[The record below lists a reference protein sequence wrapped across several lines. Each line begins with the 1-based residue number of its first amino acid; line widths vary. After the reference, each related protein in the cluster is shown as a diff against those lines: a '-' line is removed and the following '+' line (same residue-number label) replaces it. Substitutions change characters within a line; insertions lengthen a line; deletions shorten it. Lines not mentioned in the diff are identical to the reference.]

1 MMLILYNLYVSTLKT
16 RKSLVPVAVLVKRR
30 PLPAVK
36 MNMRWRNNMA
46 IQQLKSINEQL
57 VDAQLDFAVK
67 KLLYKE
73 KEAKLLLETDFEEVL
88 GKKRPTVD
96 EKKSWLLLQMKEA
109 KHELNHAEVLVE
121 KLKRDYEIEKLN
133 IRFTGDFLTTVAT
146 GAGLE

>member
-1 MMLILYNLYVSTLKT
+1 
-16 RKSLVPVAVLVKRR
+16 
-30 PLPAVK
+30 
-36 MNMRWRNNMA
+36 MA
-46 IQQLKSINEQL
+46 IQHLKAINEQL
-57 VDAQLDFAVK
+57 VEAQLDYAAK

-73 KEAKLLLETDFEEVL
+73 KEAELLLNTDFEETL

-133 IRFTGDFLTTVAT
+133 IRFTGDFLSTVAT

>member
-1 MMLILYNLYVSTLKT
+1 MRKNLAPGVE
-16 RKSLVPVAVLVKRR
+16 PVRR
-30 PLPAVK
+30 EPLLAVK
-36 MNMRWRNNMA
+36 MNTKWRNKFMA
-46 IQQLKSINEQL
+46 IQHLKAINEEL
-57 VDAQLDFAVK
+57 VDAQLDYAAK

-73 KEAKLLLETDFEEVL
+73 KEADLLLKTDFEEVL

>member
-1 MMLILYNLYVSTLKT
+1 
-16 RKSLVPVAVLVKRR
+16 
-30 PLPAVK
+30 
-36 MNMRWRNNMA
+36 MA

-73 KEAKLLLETDFEEVL
+73 KEAKLLLETDFETEL

-96 EKKSWLLLQMKEA
+96 EKKGWLLLQMKEA
-109 KHELNHAEVLVE
+109 KHELNHAEILVE
-121 KLKRDYEIEKLN
+121 KLKREWEIEKLN
-133 IRFTGDFLTTVAT
+133 IRFTGDFLSSVAT

>member
-1 MMLILYNLYVSTLKT
+1 
-16 RKSLVPVAVLVKRR
+16 
-30 PLPAVK
+30 
-36 MNMRWRNNMA
+36 MNYMA
-46 IQQLKSINEQL
+46 IQHLKAINEKL
-57 VDAQLDFAVK
+57 VDAQLDFSVK

-96 EKKSWLLLQMKEA
+96 EKKAWLLLQMKED
-109 KHELNHAEVLVE
+109 KHEVNHAEALVD

-133 IRFTGDFLTTVAT
+133 IRFTGDFLSSVAT

>member
-1 MMLILYNLYVSTLKT
+1 MTVIEELQKASQDIIELTLDY
-16 RKSLVPVAVLVKRR
+16 SA
-30 PLPAVK
+30 
-36 MNMRWRNNMA
+36 
-46 IQQLKSINEQL
+46 
-57 VDAQLDFAVK
+57 K
-67 KLLYKE
+67 KLLLKE
-73 KEAKLLLETDFEEVL
+73 KEAKLMLETDFEEVL

-133 IRFTGDFLTTVAT
+133 IRFTGDFLSSVAT

>member
-1 MMLILYNLYVSTLKT
+1 
-16 RKSLVPVAVLVKRR
+16 
-30 PLPAVK
+30 
-36 MNMRWRNNMA
+36 MA
-46 IQQLKSINEQL
+46 IQHLKAINEEL
-57 VDAQLDFAVK
+57 VDAQLDFSVK

-96 EKKSWLLLQMKEA
+96 EKKSWLLLQMKED
-109 KHELNHAEVLVE
+109 KHQVNHAEALVE

>member
-1 MMLILYNLYVSTLKT
+1 
-16 RKSLVPVAVLVKRR
+16 
-30 PLPAVK
+30 
-36 MNMRWRNNMA
+36 MA
-46 IQQLKSINEQL
+46 IQHLKIINEQL
-57 VDAQLDFAVK
+57 VDAQLDYSVK

-96 EKKSWLLLQMKEA
+96 EKKAWLLLQMKED
-109 KHELNHAEVLVE
+109 KHEVNHAEALVD

-133 IRFTGDFLTTVAT
+133 VMFTGDFLSSVAT

>member
-1 MMLILYNLYVSTLKT
+1 
-16 RKSLVPVAVLVKRR
+16 
-30 PLPAVK
+30 
-36 MNMRWRNNMA
+36 MA
-46 IQQLKSINEQL
+46 IQHLKAINEQL
-57 VDAQLDFAVK
+57 VDAQLDYAAK

-73 KEAKLLLETDFEEVL
+73 KEADLLLNTDFEETL

-133 IRFTGDFLTTVAT
+133 IRFTGDFLSTIAT
-146 GAGLE
+146 GAGLDDD

>member
-1 MMLILYNLYVSTLKT
+1 
-16 RKSLVPVAVLVKRR
+16 
-30 PLPAVK
+30 
-36 MNMRWRNNMA
+36 MNYMA
-46 IQQLKSINEQL
+46 IQHLKAINEEL
-57 VDAQLDFAVK
+57 VDAQLDYAAK

-73 KEAKLLLETDFEEVL
+73 READFLLNTDFEEVL

-133 IRFTGDFLTTVAT
+133 IRFTGDFLSTVAT

>member
-1 MMLILYNLYVSTLKT
+1 
-16 RKSLVPVAVLVKRR
+16 
-30 PLPAVK
+30 
-36 MNMRWRNNMA
+36 MA
-46 IQQLKSINEQL
+46 IQHLKAINEQL
-57 VDAQLDFAVK
+57 VEAQLDYAAK

-73 KEAKLLLETDFEEVL
+73 KEAELLLNTDFEEVL

-96 EKKSWLLLQMKEA
+96 EKKAWLLLEMKEA
-109 KHELNHAEVLVE
+109 KHELNDAEVLVE

>member
-1 MMLILYNLYVSTLKT
+1 
-16 RKSLVPVAVLVKRR
+16 
-30 PLPAVK
+30 
-36 MNMRWRNNMA
+36 MA
-46 IQQLKSINEQL
+46 IQHLKAINEEL
-57 VDAQLDFAVK
+57 VDAQLDYSVK

-73 KEAKLLLETDFEEVL
+73 KEADLLLNTDFEEVL

-133 IRFTGDFLTTVAT
+133 IKFTGDFLTTVAT